1 MTRPIRGWCVER
13 AMRRRLLA
21 ATLITP
27 LLLAACTRQSTSQA
41 INAEQA
47 DQLNA
52 IAANTSE
59 DAGND
64 IAQNAAQTGDIG
76 QAYRAGATAPPRN
89 YR

>member
-1 MTRPIRGWCVER
+1 
-13 AMRRRLLA
+13 MRSRLIVTPALLA
-21 ATLITP
+21 
-27 LLLAACTRQSTSQA
+27 LAACGRQSSTQE

-52 IAANTSE
+52 IAANQTE

-76 QAYRAGATAPPRN
+76 QAYRAGATAPPRK

>member
-1 MTRPIRGWCVER
+1 
-13 AMRRRLLA
+13 MRTSLSIASIAGLALLGG
-21 ATLITP
+21 
-27 LLLAACTRQSTSQA
+27 CTQQSSTQA

-52 IAANTSE
+52 IAANQSE

-64 IAQNAAQTGDIG
+64 IAQNAAQTDHIG
-76 QAYRAGATAPPRN
+76 QAYRAGASAPPRK

>member
-1 MTRPIRGWCVER
+1 METGDE
-13 AMRRRLLA
+13 MRVGLHAATIVSLALLA
-21 ATLITP
+21 G
-27 LLLAACTRQSTSQA
+27 CTKQSSVQQ

-52 IAANTSE
+52 IAANQTE

-64 IAQNAAQTGDIG
+64 IAQNAAQTDDVG
-76 QAYRAGATAPPRN
+76 QAYRAGATAPPRK

>member
-1 MTRPIRGWCVER
+1 
-13 AMRRRLLA
+13 MRTDLSVATFASLALLA
-21 ATLITP
+21 G
-27 LLLAACTRQSTSQA
+27 CTQQSSTQT

-52 IAANTSE
+52 IAANQTE

-76 QAYRAGATAPPRN
+76 QAYRAGASAPPRK

>member
-1 MTRPIRGWCVER
+1 MPMPATVVGEEMQRSLIVMP
-13 AMRRRLLA
+13 AFLA
-21 ATLITP
+21 
-27 LLLAACTRQSTSQA
+27 LAACHEHSPIQQ

-52 IAANTSE
+52 IAANQTE
-59 DAGND
+59 DAGNN

-76 QAYRAGATAPPRN
+76 QAYRAGAGAPPRK

>member
-1 MTRPIRGWCVER
+1 
-13 AMRRRLLA
+13 MRSRLIVTPALLA
-21 ATLITP
+21 
-27 LLLAACTRQSTSQA
+27 LAACGHQSSTQD
-41 INAEQA
+41 INAQQA

-52 IAANTSE
+52 IAANQSE

-76 QAYRAGATAPPRN
+76 QAYRAGATAPPRK

>member
-21 ATLITP
+21 A
-27 LLLAACTRQSTSQA
+27 CTRQSTRQA

>member
-1 MTRPIRGWCVER
+1 MGDE
-13 AMRRRLLA
+13 MRTSLIAATIILPLLA
-21 ATLITP
+21 G
-27 LLLAACTRQSTSQA
+27 CTRQSSTQQ

-52 IAANTSE
+52 IAANTSD

-64 IAQNAAQTGDIG
+64 IAQNAAQTDDVGK
-76 QAYRAGATAPPRN
+76 AYRAGAGNPPRK

>member
-1 MTRPIRGWCVER
+1 MDRTLI
-13 AMRRRLLA
+13 ALLA
-21 ATLITP
+21 A
-27 LLLAACTRQSTSQA
+27 LALTGCHTQSSTQQ

-52 IAANTSE
+52 IAANQTE

-64 IAQNAAQTGDIG
+64 IAQNAAQAGDIG
-76 QAYRAGATAPPRN
+76 QAYRAGAGAPPRK

>member
-1 MTRPIRGWCVER
+1 
-13 AMRRRLLA
+13 MRTSLLA
-21 ATLITP
+21 ATIVSLA
-27 LLLAACTRQSTSQA
+27 LLAGCSKQSSIQQ
-41 INAEQA
+41 INAQQA

-64 IAQNAAQTGDIG
+64 IAQNAAQTDDIG
-76 QAYRAGATAPPRN
+76 QAYRAGSRTPPRK